1 MLSWWS
7 QLYIEKKS
15 CESYYVI
22 VDVRT
27 TRLQLVHPDKTS
39 SSRENCNDKVKA
51 DLIRSSF
58 DSIVKMLDLSTDNK
72 VTFAVEMLNS
82 DNFKHKFDNMKTKS
96 AKFNEID
103 LIKFNILS
111 KSKLSGIIVGNRTIY
126 DERI

>member
-1 MLSWWS
+1 
-7 QLYIEKKS
+7 
-15 CESYYVI
+15 
-22 VDVRT
+22 
-27 TRLQLVHPDKTS
+27 
-39 SSRENCNDKVKA
+39 
-51 DLIRSSF
+51 
-58 DSIVKMLDLSTDNK
+58 MLDLSTDNK